1 MKKLPLNYIGVFL
14 LLVVFGLS
22 LAQVLSNS
30 FNAGEI
36 TAFGKGGK
44 KIIRIAHWQL
54 EPGYRDAMDQMIA
67 NYNALP
73 KVKEANI
80 EVQQVP
86 VTEKV
91 YGQWL
96 NVHLMSGT
104 APDICEKGFAKMT
117 SGDYVARFFE
127 PLGDYV
133 AKPNPYNQPEYLPA
147 ELKQK
152 YTGLVK
158 QLTESPWRET
168 FNDGMRGG
176 WDDKLQNHYAV
187 PTSFFGAIRLYY
199 NVTLINEAKKLI
211 REELAKPAYD
221 DWMAYRIDGGF
232 VKADA
237 KLKEWASTNE
247 PPQTLGQL
255 LLSCS
260 AIRHIAKLKGQDKLV
275 PIAGSSYSQNMFA
288 DAYKIPFLSAYAQ
301 EVDMNV
307 NSTITPLE
315 TYAAWEAGVWSFEDD
330 RVKAYYKCIEEVCKE
345 FPPGFLAL
353 GRDQAI
359 NRFVLGQAAMVAS
372 GAWDANGI
380 MKGASGHSDPSK
392 DFEVGIMPFPLPAQ
406 GEKWGEYISYPAN
419 EAQATAGAPYAVTQ
433 RSPNVEWA
441 IDFLQY
447 MSSYSVNQQFNRDAG
462 WIPVIMGTSPTEL
475 MQPFSPTP
483 FGLSKGAGVNFYP
496 GSTNIRTIYE
506 GQLWLYMSGDISYD
520 DFAARVVEG
529 LENPQNGIRRLWYAE
544 WEKSRSYHRNNER
557 MLATQKIRQL
567 FKNDPTASDK
577 YIRGTFSVVAGNHG
591 NDIRSDWKQIHPD
604 KEFPEY

>member
-1 MKKLPLNYIGVFL
+1 VKKLPLNYIGVFL

-30 FNAGEI
+30 FKAGEI
-36 TAFGKGGK
+36 TAFGSGGK

-54 EPGYRDAMDQMIA
+54 EPGYRVAMNKMIA
-67 NYNALP
+67 SYNELP
-73 KVKEANI
+73 RVKEANI
-80 EVQQVP
+80 QVQQVP

-117 SGDYVARFFE
+117 SGDYVARYFE

-133 AKPNPYNQPEYLPA
+133 AKPNPYNQPEYLPQDIHKGLAKILA
-147 ELKQK
+147 EK
-152 YTGLVK
+152 
-158 QLTESPWRET
+158 PWRET
-168 FNDGMRGG
+168 FNDGMKGG

-199 NVTLINEAKKLI
+199 NVTLINEAKKMI
-211 REELAKPAYD
+211 REGLAKSPYD
-221 DWMAYRIDGGF
+221 SWLAARVEGGF
-232 VKADA
+232 VQVDA
-237 KLKEWASTNE
+237 KLKQWASTDA
-247 PPQTLGQL
+247 PPDTLGRL
-255 LLSCS
+255 LLCCS
-260 AIRHIAKLKGQDKLV
+260 ALRQMAKETGQDKLV

-288 DAYKIPFLSAYAQ
+288 DAYKIPFLSEYAQ
-301 EVDMNV
+301 QVDMNV
-307 NSTITPLE
+307 NSDITALE
-315 TYAAWEAGVWSFEDD
+315 TYAAWEAGVWGFDQD

-380 MKGASGHSDPSK
+380 MKGAMGHSDSSK
-392 DFEVGIMPFPLPAQ
+392 DFEVGIIPFPLPAK
-406 GEKWGEYISYPAN
+406 GEKWGEYVSYPAN
-419 EAQATAGAPYAVTQ
+419 EAQANAGAPYAVTQ
-433 RSPNVEWA
+433 RSQNVDWA

-447 MSSYSVNQQFNRDAG
+447 MSSYAVNEQFNRDAG
-462 WIPVIMGTSPTEL
+462 WIPVIMGTTPTDL
-475 MQPFSPTP
+475 MLPFSPNP
-483 FGLSKGAGVNFYP
+483 FGLSKGTGVNFFP

-520 DFAARVVEG
+520 DFAKAVVDG
-529 LENPQNGIRRLWYAE
+529 LENTQNGISRLWYAE
-544 WEKSRSYHRNNER
+544 WEKSRSYYRNNER
-557 MLATQKIRQL
+557 MLATQKIRQMYQ
-567 FKNDPTASDK
+567 NDNTASDK
-577 YIRGTFSVVAGNHG
+577 FVRGVFKIVSGNNG
-591 NDIRSDWKQIHPD
+591 NGIRSDFQAIHPG
-604 KEFPEY
+604 KEFPEF